1 MTDTAA
7 PRALAGI
14 AARLVAAALLAIMF
28 ALAKAAQQR
37 GVHVVES
44 IFWRQLLSIPLMLL
58 IVMQGPGLTALR
70 TARPGAHA
78 LRMVLGLSGMTLN
91 FLGMTML
98 PLAEATTIGFS
109 VPLFATLFAALL
121 LGEPTGRWRWS
132 AILLGFVGVLV
143 VVRPSEALLSSPGA
157 LVALSGALITAL
169 VSIQIRHLGRT
180 EAATTIVFWFTLTS
194 LLPLGAAMVWVAAPH
209 DGTSWALIGGVALCG
224 ALAQWA
230 LTESLRLA
238 PVSVVLPM
246 DYSSLVWAAL
256 LGWLIFAEWPSPT
269 ILIGAPIIAASGL
282 IIFWRE
288 RCRPAIVLP
297 N

>member
-1 MTDTAA
+1 VTDTAA

-58 IVMQGPGLTALR
+58 IVMQGPGLTALK

-194 LLPLGAAMVWVAAPH
+194 LLPLGVAMVWVAAPH

-269 ILIGAPIIAASGL
+269 ILVGAPIIAASGL

-288 RCRPAIVLP
+288 RRRPAIVLP

>member
-58 IVMQGPGLTALR
+58 IVMQGPGLTALK

-194 LLPLGAAMVWVAAPH
+194 LLPLGVAMVWVAAPH

-269 ILIGAPIIAASGL
+269 ILVGAPIIAASGL

-288 RCRPAIVLP
+288 RRRPAIVLP